1 MSFFAGL
8 KLEHDGADQAVI
20 SAFVEE
26 VVIHHF
32 YGHVLPSLTT
42 KLFRQHAASL
52 LGWSAIVRLHGVT
65 WLRRAARN
73 GGPICCVLI
82 LHV

>member
-1 MSFFAGL
+1 MLIAQSYRDDMYCAYLEELRIVSFFAGL

-32 YGHVLPSLTT
+32 YGHVLPSSTVAQ
-42 KLFRQHAASL
+42 LFR
-52 LGWSAIVRLHGVT
+52 
-65 WLRRAARN
+65 
-73 GGPICCVLI
+73 
-82 LHV
+82 